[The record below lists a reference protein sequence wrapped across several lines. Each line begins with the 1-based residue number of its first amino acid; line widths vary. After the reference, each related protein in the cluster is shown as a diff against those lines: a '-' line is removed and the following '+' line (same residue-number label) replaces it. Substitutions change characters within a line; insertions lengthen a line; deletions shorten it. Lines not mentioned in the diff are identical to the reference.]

1 MTLYRLSRAARAG
14 IFAFAIAIA
23 FTQGTRAQ
31 TSAWDT
37 GVPKDSFKEEL
48 TPKDQKNPK
57 KPQKPIRRLAPTT
70 CDDCQKIVDQLQAA
84 LDDWYALELAD
95 AKDTISKSQ
104 KGEETAVSQKD
115 AYAQKEDALAGLG
128 QPLKERPPPKG
139 KNKVDV
145 KKEIKKLSDAL
156 QECLKKCAPTPTP
169 TPTATPTPTPAEQ
182 VPP

>member
-37 GVPKDSFKEEL
+37 GVPKDSFKEDQ

-57 KPQKPIRRLAPTT
+57 KPQKPTRRLSPTT

-95 AKDTISKSQ
+95 AKATLSTS
-104 KGEETAVSQKD
+104 
-115 AYAQKEDALAGLG
+115 
-128 QPLKERPPPKG
+128 
-139 KNKVDV
+139 V
-145 KKEIKKLSDAL
+145 KAEQSDATNGD
-156 QECLKKCAPTPTP
+156 ASP
-169 TPTATPTPTPAEQ
+169 
-182 VPP
+182 